1 MSKGVP
7 LISKYMTAMPHT
19 IDSKQSLAQASALMK
34 THKIRH
40 LPVQS
45 GSKTVGLLSLQD
57 LNLLASFASVNPE
70 TTQVES
76 AMSSHPYCVT
86 PDAAID
92 EVASHMAE
100 HRIGSAL
107 IVQDNGTLVGIFTDT
122 DALRTLAEVFQNRLK
137 K

>member
-7 LISKYMTAMPHT
+7 SISKYMTAMPHI

-34 THKIRH
+34 EHKIRH

-45 GSKTVGLLSLQD
+45 ASKTVGLLSLQD
-57 LNLLASFASVNPE
+57 INLLASFASVNLQ

-76 AMSSHPYCVT
+76 AMSARPYCVT
-86 PDAAID
+86 PDAALD

-107 IVQDNGTLVGIFTDT
+107 VVQENGTLVGIFTDT
-122 DALRTLAEVFQNRLK
+122 DALRTLADVFQNRLK

>member
-19 IDSKQSLAQASALMK
+19 VDSKQSLAQAAALMK
-34 THKIRH
+34 EHKIRH
-40 LPVQS
+40 LPVQT
-45 GSKTVGLLSLQD
+45 GSKIVGLLSQQD
-57 LNLLASFASVNPE
+57 LNLLFSFATVNPE
-70 TTQVES
+70 TSLVES
-76 AMSSHPYCVT
+76 AMTSHPYSVG
-86 PDAAID
+86 PEAPLD

-107 IVQDNGTLVGIFTDT
+107 VVQDNGTLVGIFTDT
-122 DALRTLAEVFQNRLK
+122 DALRTLADVFQNRLK

>member
-1 MSKGVP
+1 MSKGLPTV
-7 LISKYMTAMPHT
+7 SKYMTAMPYI

-34 THKIRH
+34 AHNIRH

-45 GSKTVGLLSLQD
+45 ASKTVGLLSLQD
-57 LNLLASFASVNPE
+57 INLLASFASVNLD
-70 TTQVES
+70 TSQVEN
-76 AMSSHPYCVT
+76 AMTRHPYCVT
-86 PDAAID
+86 PEAPLD

-107 IVQDNGTLVGIFTDT
+107 VVQENGTLVGIFTDT
-122 DALRTLAEVFQNRLK
+122 DALMALASVFQNRLK